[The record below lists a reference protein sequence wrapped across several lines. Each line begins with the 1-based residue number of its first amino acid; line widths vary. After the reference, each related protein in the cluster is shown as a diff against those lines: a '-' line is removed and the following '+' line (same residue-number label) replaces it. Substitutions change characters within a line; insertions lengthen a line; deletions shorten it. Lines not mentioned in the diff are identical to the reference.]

1 MYLNTEEEYIFDYL
15 SGNLS
20 VADEKMFS
28 SWLDESESRRFL
40 FKQCCKEYYR
50 LRWSNKWNEVS
61 VDNSFLRVQKRLKR
75 ERRIRIL
82 KYAAFVTMLLT
93 IAGGMVLLKEP
104 AEDSDVVLLAD
115 KIPSIDVN
123 KPILTLS
130 TGEQIILSSDV
141 LDQQSLLGVD
151 VSLIDSNSLKYNVKE
166 RVEKQSVSYN
176 KLTIPRGSD
185 FYLTL
190 SDGSRVW
197 LNAAS
202 ELKYPEVFCNGERKV
217 YLSGE
222 AYFEVAQD
230 SAAPF
235 IVCVANMELEVVG
248 TSFNVKAYED
258 ENLITTTLMTGKIVQ
273 YYPDINK
280 KIVLEPSKQS
290 VYNRKLG
297 TLATQVVDIQDV
309 IAWKEAWIVIR
320 NQRLD
325 DILRGLS
332 RWYDFEVVYENPE
345 LKDVRFHLHSK
356 RFDNIQ
362 MILDVLQATNGIHV
376 RYQGNRIYI
385 SK

>member
-151 VSLIDSNSLKYNVKE
+151 VSLIDSN
-166 RVEKQSVSYN
+166 
-176 KLTIPRGSD
+176 
-185 FYLTL
+185 
-190 SDGSRVW
+190 
-197 LNAAS
+197 
-202 ELKYPEVFCNGERKV
+202 
-217 YLSGE
+217 
-222 AYFEVAQD
+222 
-230 SAAPF
+230 
-235 IVCVANMELEVVG
+235 
-248 TSFNVKAYED
+248 
-258 ENLITTTLMTGKIVQ
+258 
-273 YYPDINK
+273 
-280 KIVLEPSKQS
+280 
-290 VYNRKLG
+290 
-297 TLATQVVDIQDV
+297 
-309 IAWKEAWIVIR
+309 
-320 NQRLD
+320 
-325 DILRGLS
+325 
-332 RWYDFEVVYENPE
+332 
-345 LKDVRFHLHSK
+345 
-356 RFDNIQ
+356 
-362 MILDVLQATNGIHV
+362 
-376 RYQGNRIYI
+376 
-385 SK
+385 